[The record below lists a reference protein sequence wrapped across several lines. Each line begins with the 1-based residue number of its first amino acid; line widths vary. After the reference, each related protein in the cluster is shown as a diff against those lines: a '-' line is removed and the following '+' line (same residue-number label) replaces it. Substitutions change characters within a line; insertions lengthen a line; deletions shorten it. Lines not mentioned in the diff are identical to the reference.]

1 MTLRAA
7 VPLAVLLLVAVST
20 SACSRKYQRH
30 PPPEKQI
37 LGERPRPNVDS
48 TDTRAHYVV
57 DEPLP
62 DDRKPARPPA
72 TSY

>member
-1 MTLRAA
+1 MTPR
-7 VPLAVLLLVAVST
+7 PILAIALLLAT
-20 SACSRKYQRH
+20 ALATTACAKYQRH

-57 DEPLP
+57 DEALP
-62 DDRKPARPPA
+62 DDRKPATPPA
-72 TSY
+72 TTY